1 MMPGNLSAQSSSN
14 YLHISNVRCCSERLE
29 EGISMSSNVHAL
41 GRVRAL
47 RTEVA
52 RPDRADVEAAFR
64 TIIRWTGDDPE
75 RDGLIETPAR
85 VARSFEEF
93 FVGYAQD
100 PVEILQKT
108 FEEIEGYD
116 EMIVLRG
123 IRFESHC
130 EHHMAPIIGQA
141 WVAYVPSGRVV
152 GIIKLARVVEV
163 YAKRLQIQEKMTA
176 QIANTI
182 NDVLKPQGVGVI
194 IKASHHCMTTRG
206 VHKPDSDL
214 VTSRML
220 GCFRDNPLTRQEFLS
235 MID

>member
-1 MMPGNLSAQSSSN
+1 MT
-14 YLHISNVRCCSERLE
+14 SNVRALERVKL
-29 EGISMSSNVHAL
+29 
-41 GRVRAL
+41 L
-47 RTEVA
+47 RPPSD
-52 RPDRADVEAAFR
+52 RPDRAEVEAAIR
-64 TIIRWTGDDPE
+64 TLIEWTGNDPD
-75 RDGLIETPAR
+75 RDGLAETPSR
-85 VARSFEEF
+85 VARAFEEYF
-93 FVGYAQD
+93 AGYGQD

-116 EMIVLRG
+116 EMIALRG

-141 WVAYVPSGRVV
+141 WVAYVPNGRVV
-152 GIIKLARVVEV
+152 GISKLARVVEV

-206 VHKPDSDL
+206 VNKPESDL

-235 MID
+235 MAV

>member
-1 MMPGNLSAQSSSN
+1 
-14 YLHISNVRCCSERLE
+14 
-29 EGISMSSNVHAL
+29 MSSNVRTL
-41 GRVRAL
+41 ERVRTL
-47 RTEVA
+47 RSEGG

-85 VARSFEEF
+85 VARAVEEF
-93 FVGYAQD
+93 FVGYTQD
-100 PVEILQKT
+100 PVEILKKT

-141 WVAYVPSGRVV
+141 WVGYVPSGRVV
-152 GIIKLARVVEV
+152 GISKLARVVEV

-182 NDVLKPQGVGVI
+182 NDVLQPQGVGVI

-206 VHKPDSDL
+206 IHKPGSDL

-235 MID
+235 MAV

>member
-1 MMPGNLSAQSSSN
+1 MNL
-14 YLHISNVRCCSERLE
+14 NVGTLN
-29 EGISMSSNVHAL
+29 GTAL
-41 GRVRAL
+41 SRRPDTIA
-47 RTEVA
+47 
-52 RPDRADVEAAFR
+52 PDRAEVEAAFR
-64 TIIRWTGDDPE
+64 TIIRWTGDDPS
-75 RDGLIETPAR
+75 RSGLIGTPSRMAR
-85 VARSFEEF
+85 AFEEYF
-93 FVGYAQD
+93 AGYGENPASM
-100 PVEILQKT
+100 LQKT

-130 EHHMAPIIGQA
+130 EHHLAPITGNA

-152 GIIKLARVVEV
+152 GISKLARVVDA

-182 NDVLKPQGVGVI
+182 DEVLKPQGVGVI
-194 IKASHHCMTTRG
+194 LKATHHCMTTRG
-206 VHKPDSDL
+206 VHKPDTDL

-220 GCFRDNPLTRQEFLS
+220 GCFRDNPLMRQEFLS

>member
-1 MMPGNLSAQSSSN
+1 MT
-14 YLHISNVRCCSERLE
+14 SNVRALERVKL
-29 EGISMSSNVHAL
+29 
-41 GRVRAL
+41 L
-47 RTEVA
+47 RTPSD
-52 RPDRADVEAAFR
+52 RPDRAEVEAAIR
-64 TIIRWTGDDPE
+64 TLIEWTGDDPD
-75 RDGLIETPAR
+75 RDGLAETPSR
-85 VARSFEEF
+85 VARAFEEF
-93 FVGYAQD
+93 FAGYGQD

-116 EMIVLRG
+116 EMIALRG

-141 WVAYVPSGRVV
+141 WVAYVPNGRVV
-152 GIIKLARVVEV
+152 GISKLARVVEV

-206 VHKPDSDL
+206 VNKSESDL
-214 VTSRML
+214 LTSRML

-235 MID
+235 MAV

>member
-1 MMPGNLSAQSSSN
+1 
-14 YLHISNVRCCSERLE
+14 
-29 EGISMSSNVHAL
+29 MSSNVHTL
-41 GRVRAL
+41 ERVRAL
-47 RTEVA
+47 RTEVD

-85 VARSFEEF
+85 VACAFEEF
-93 FVGYAQD
+93 FVGYTQD
-100 PVEILQKT
+100 PVEILKKT

-141 WVAYVPSGRVV
+141 WVGYVPSGRVV
-152 GIIKLARVVEV
+152 GISKLARVVEV

-182 NDVLKPQGVGVI
+182 NDVLQPQGVGVI

-206 VHKPDSDL
+206 IHKPGSDL

-235 MID
+235 MAV

>member
-1 MMPGNLSAQSSSN
+1 MT
-14 YLHISNVRCCSERLE
+14 SNVRALERVKL
-29 EGISMSSNVHAL
+29 
-41 GRVRAL
+41 L
-47 RTEVA
+47 RTPSD
-52 RPDRADVEAAFR
+52 RPDRAEVEAAIR
-64 TIIRWTGDDPE
+64 TLIEWTGDDPD
-75 RDGLIETPAR
+75 RDGLAETPSR
-85 VARSFEEF
+85 VARAFEEF
-93 FVGYAQD
+93 FAGYGQD
-100 PVEILQKT
+100 PVEMLQKT

-116 EMIVLRG
+116 EMIALRG

-141 WVAYVPSGRVV
+141 WVAYVPNGRVV
-152 GIIKLARVVEV
+152 GISKLARVVEV

-206 VHKPDSDL
+206 VNKPESDL

-235 MID
+235 MAV

>member
-1 MMPGNLSAQSSSN
+1 MA
-14 YLHISNVRCCSERLE
+14 
-29 EGISMSSNVHAL
+29 SNVHAL
-41 GRVRAL
+41 EPVKLQRA
-47 RTEVA
+47 TSD
-52 RPDRADVEAAFR
+52 RPDRAEVETAFR
-64 TIIRWTGDDPE
+64 TIIQWTGDDPT

-85 VARSFEEF
+85 MARAFEEF
-93 FVGYAQD
+93 FVGYSQD
-100 PVEILQKT
+100 PVETLQKT

-116 EMIVLRG
+116 EMIALRG

-152 GIIKLARVVEV
+152 GISKLARVVEI

-220 GCFRDNPLTRQEFLS
+220 GCFRDNPLTRHEFLT
-235 MID
+235 MVD